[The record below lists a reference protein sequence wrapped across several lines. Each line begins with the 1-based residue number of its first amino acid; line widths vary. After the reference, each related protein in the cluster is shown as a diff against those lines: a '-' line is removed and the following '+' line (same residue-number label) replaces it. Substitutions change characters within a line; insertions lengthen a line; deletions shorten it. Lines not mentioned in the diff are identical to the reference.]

1 MARKQNYP
9 ITLSKRER
17 EELEQIVKT
26 GRHSARERRR
36 AQTLLWSDA
45 GKPDKE
51 IAELHGVTPLT
62 VATTRQRWAE
72 EKRISDKPKPGRE
85 KKLDGKQEAFLV
97 ALTCSDA
104 PDGRE
109 SWTMQLLADRLVELG
124 VVAEPISDETVR
136 RTLKKTTS
144 SPGAR
149 NSGASPK

>member
-1 MARKQNYP
+1 MARKQKYP
-9 ITLSKRER
+9 ITLSTRER

-26 GRHSARERRR
+26 GRYTARERRR

-85 KKLDGKQEAFLV
+85 KKLDGKQEAFVV
-97 ALTCSDA
+97 ALACSDA

-124 VVAEPISDETVR
+124 VVTEPISDETVR

>member
-9 ITLSKRER
+9 ITLSEKER
-17 EELEQIVKT
+17 KELEQIVKM
-26 GRHSARERRR
+26 GRHPARERRR

-45 GKPDKE
+45 GKADKE

-62 VATTRQRWAE
+62 VATTRQRWVE
-72 EKRISDKPKPGRE
+72 EKRITDKPKPGRE

-97 ALTCSDA
+97 ALACSDA
-104 PDGRE
+104 PDERE

-124 VVAEPISDETVR
+124 VVDEPISDETVR
-136 RTLKKTTS
+136 RTLKKMHC
-144 SPGAR
+144 SPGAT

>member
-1 MARKQNYP
+1 MARKQKYP
-9 ITLSKRER
+9 ITLSKEER

-26 GRHSARERRR
+26 GRHTARERRR

-45 GKPDKE
+45 GKADRE
-51 IAELHGVTPLT
+51 IAELHDVTPLT
-62 VATTRQRWAE
+62 IATTRQRWVE
-72 EKRISDKPKPGRE
+72 EKRLSDKPKPGRE

-149 NSGASPK
+149 NSGALPK